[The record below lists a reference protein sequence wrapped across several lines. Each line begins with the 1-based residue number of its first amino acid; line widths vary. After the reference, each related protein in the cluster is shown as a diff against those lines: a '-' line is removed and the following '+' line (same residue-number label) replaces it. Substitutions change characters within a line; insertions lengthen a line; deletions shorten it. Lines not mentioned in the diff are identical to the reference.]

1 MSDENRFY
9 SILINLNYNL
19 KNNSQPTFIYI
30 FMFVLSSKIDPPKI
44 FYNIKTKNL
53 IFGNSNVEIL
63 M

>member
-9 SILINLNYNL
+9 SILINLSYNL

-44 FYNIKTKNL
+44 FYNIKTKK
-53 IFGNSNVEIL
+53 SNIW
-63 M
+63 